1 MTASTKPKATP
12 AATNTKAEPI
22 VTVADIDIALPP
34 KPGRAGNGKSKYP
47 FADLAVGKFFSVK
60 NKDRRSM
67 ASAIANANK
76 KYRKELPSIEG
87 NPAQVIQEREFYAA
101 DVDAELAKKLVGT
114 AHEGAT
120 VLVIRSK

>member
-1 MTASTKPKATP
+1 MTTTTKPKTAP
-12 AATNTKAEPI
+12 ATKAEPI
-22 VTVADIDIALPP
+22 VAVGDIDITLPP
-34 KPGRAGNGKSKYP
+34 KPTRAGNGKSKYP

-60 NKDRRSM
+60 NKDRRNM

-76 KYRKELPSIEG
+76 KYRKELPATPG

-101 DVDAELAKKLVGT
+101 DVDAELAKSLKGT